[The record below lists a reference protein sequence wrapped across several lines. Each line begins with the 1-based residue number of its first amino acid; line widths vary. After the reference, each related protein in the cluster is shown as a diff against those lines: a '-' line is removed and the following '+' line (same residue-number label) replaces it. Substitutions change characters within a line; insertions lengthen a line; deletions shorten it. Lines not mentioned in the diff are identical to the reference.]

1 MLVNAFVV
9 IVQTAVAS
17 LASVTVHP
25 VMKATSA
32 SMSAPAEGLAWIVRI
47 FVIVT
52 WIKAI
57 VATQRLVRAF
67 VNLVLEGPDVMRS
80 VS

>member
-1 MLVNAFVV
+1 MIVDAFVV
-9 IVQTAVAS
+9 MVQTAVDS
-17 LASVTVHP
+17 LASVNVHP

-32 SMSAPAEGLAWIVRI
+32 SMSAPAEGLAWIVRK

-52 WIKAI
+52 WITTT
-57 VATQRLVRAF
+57 VATQGLVRAF
-67 VNLVLEGPDVMRS
+67 VNLVSEGPDVMRS

>member
-1 MLVNAFVV
+1 MIVDAFVV
-9 IVQTAVAS
+9 MVQTAVAS

-32 SMSAPAEGLAWIVRI
+32 SMSAPAEGSAWIVRT

-52 WIKAI
+52 WITTT
-57 VATQRLVRAF
+57 VATQELVRAF
-67 VNLVLEGPDVMRS
+67 VNLVSEGPDVIRS

>member
-1 MLVNAFVV
+1 MLVDAFVV
-9 IVQTAVAS
+9 MVQTAVAS

-32 SMSAPAEGLAWIVRI
+32 SMSAPAEGLAWIVRT

-52 WIKAI
+52 WITTT
-57 VATQRLVRAF
+57 VATQELVRAF
-67 VNLVLEGPDVMRS
+67 VNLVSEGPDVMRS
-80 VS
+80 VP

>member
-1 MLVNAFVV
+1 MPVNAFVV
-9 IVQTAVAS
+9 MVQTAVAP

-32 SMSAPAEGLAWIVRI
+32 SLSAPAEGLAWIVRK

-52 WIKAI
+52 CITAV
-57 VATQRLVRAF
+57 VATQGLVRAF